1 MSDILHTE
9 TWQNISVNSPVR
21 VGTALWTMPFGPF
34 VGKVI
39 TVRTFAALH
48 NCQSREDALG
58 EPFGQKCSILSLH
71 SLCQG
76 SANLITNMLLSSVL
90 RPGLGKMLEWK
101 DYSKQVS
108 FSSDTGGITQVL

>member
-1 MSDILHTE
+1 MD
-9 TWQNISVNSPVR
+9 N
-21 VGTALWTMPFGPF
+21 ALWPFC
-34 VGKVI
+34 GKVR
-39 TVRTFAALH
+39 TVRTCAAVCD
-48 NCQSREDALG
+48 CQSREDALG